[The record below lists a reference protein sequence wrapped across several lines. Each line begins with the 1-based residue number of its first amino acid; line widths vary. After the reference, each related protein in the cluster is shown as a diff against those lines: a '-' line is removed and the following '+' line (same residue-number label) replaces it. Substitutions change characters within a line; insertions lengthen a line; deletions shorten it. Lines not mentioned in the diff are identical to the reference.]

1 MKYMYIS
8 LLVFL
13 LGGCSPANKEN
24 TSNIES
30 LTNEF
35 PANDIRLIDIHLYRS
50 DSYKTQPELINVF
63 SDEKEK
69 NNVIHWINTIHKRQ
83 DVIMPDINKIYVL
96 QFHYPNGN
104 SEISKYLAYVEDSK
118 GNYYAKKF
126 EMTAELF
133 NYEAFTKEV
142 LASVIE
148 KIGEK
153 DWFAVEKLVIL
164 TP

>member
-1 MKYMYIS
+1 MMKYIFI
-8 LLVFL
+8 LVLIFL
-13 LGGCSPANKEN
+13 SNGCSIA
-24 TSNIES
+24 
-30 LTNEF
+30 TNEDINSNQSFSDSF

-118 GNYYAKKF
+118 GNYYAKK
-126 EMTAELF
+126 
-133 NYEAFTKEV
+133 
-142 LASVIE
+142 I
-148 KIGEK
+148 
-153 DWFAVEKLVIL
+153 
-164 TP
+164 